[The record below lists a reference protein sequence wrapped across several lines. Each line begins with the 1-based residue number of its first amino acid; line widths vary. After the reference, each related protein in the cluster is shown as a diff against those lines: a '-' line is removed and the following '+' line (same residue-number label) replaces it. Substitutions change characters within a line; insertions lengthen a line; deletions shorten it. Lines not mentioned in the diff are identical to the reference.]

1 MKLTIVGASGH
12 GKVVAEIARLNGYNE
27 IVFYDDNP
35 TLRACGCWPVVGTTD
50 QLTTEDS
57 ELFIAIGNANVRER
71 FMERFSDVQMPVL
84 IHPSAV
90 VAPQV
95 PIGRGSVVM
104 PGAVIN
110 PGSVLGEGVIVNTCA
125 SVDHDCVL
133 GDYVHVAVG
142 AHLCGTIEV
151 GVRTWIGAGAIVSNN
166 HRVCKDVMLAAG
178 ALVVADIDE
187 PGVYIGSPAKLYRKQ
202 TERQG
207 S

>member
-110 PGSVLGEGVIVNTCA
+110 PGSVLG
-125 SVDHDCVL
+125 
-133 GDYVHVAVG
+133 DYVHVAVG